1 MDISIEIDE
10 NPRDLNALG
19 NVMRGIEDQIEQ
31 NDNMI
36 DGIINNKAEETVS
49 EKEER
54 TSVVKK
60 LRELSARKDDRQSQI
75 IKSEEL
81 E

>member
-60 LRELSARKDDRQSQI
+60 LKELSARKDDRQSQI

>member
-10 NPRDLNALG
+10 NPRDLNVLG